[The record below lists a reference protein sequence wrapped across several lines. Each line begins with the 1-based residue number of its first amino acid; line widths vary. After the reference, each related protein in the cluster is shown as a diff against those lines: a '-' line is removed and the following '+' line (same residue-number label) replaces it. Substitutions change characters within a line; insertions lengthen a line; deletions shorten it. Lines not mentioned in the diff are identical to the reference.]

1 MTSPHPERDLVLT
14 YAPAAGRPALAAL
27 LALDDALAQLLQT
40 TREPALGQ
48 IRLAWWRERLADL
61 DVKPPPAEPV
71 LRGIADHVV
80 SQGVSGAS
88 LAPIVDGW
96 EVLLEEAL
104 DADALRR
111 FGEGRGHLFVAAGS
125 SSMGAGTDP
134 LAEAGQGWA
143 LADLA
148 RHLGTV
154 GDAEIARDLA
164 RPLLQAATTRR
175 WSGRGRA
182 LGAIAHLALRDL
194 DLPAG
199 TPAPIGSPGRLLRL
213 IWFRLSGR

>member
-1 MTSPHPERDLVLT
+1 MTAPHPERDLILT
-14 YAPAAGRPALAAL
+14 YAPADGRAALAAL

-48 IRLAWWRERLADL
+48 IRLAWWHERLADL
-61 DVKPPPAEPV
+61 DVKAPPAEPV
-71 LRGIADHVV
+71 LRGIADHVL
-80 SQGVSGAS
+80 SRGVSGAS

-96 EVLLEEAL
+96 EVLLEEDL
-104 DADALRR
+104 DADALQR
-111 FGEGRGHLFVAAGS
+111 FGEERGHLFVAAGRAL
-125 SSMGAGTDP
+125 GAGNDP

-148 RHLGTV
+148 RHLGNA
-154 GDAEIARDLA
+154 GESEIARELA
-164 RPLLQAATTRR
+164 RPRLQAAIGRR
-175 WSGRGRA
+175 WSGAGRA
-182 LGAIAHLALRDL
+182 LGAMAHLALRDL

-199 TPAPIGSPGRLLRL
+199 TPAPVGAPGRLMRL